1 MKLSKIKQ
9 QELYDAIA
17 TQIVNLR
24 IKAMKVP
31 GIISHAEAD
40 EWLFK
45 LEQDI
50 WKQIKMVLKL
60 K

>member
-50 WKQIKMVLKL
+50 WRHVKIVLKL